1 MQPSEQ
7 PDLEEQDP
15 TLHMLSS
22 ARYQRLP
29 DGRPTKSPVTLTERA
44 TVLRESLARARQDE
58 ATIDNDW
65 RDGVVAFSRERGL
78 IMAVLLRELSA
89 RVRPGTVVGPAAT
102 SGAAGCSGSGA
113 GFAWRATRDRVVMS
127 RPRVSMSSSW
137 SERARA

>member
-89 RVRPGTVVGPAAT
+89 RVRPGTVVGPMRCDDAMADLAAELAT
-102 SGAAGCSGSGA
+102 DLHAA
-113 GFAWRATRDRVVMS
+113 RTATEYGD
-127 RPRVSMSSSW
+127 
-137 SERARA
+137 